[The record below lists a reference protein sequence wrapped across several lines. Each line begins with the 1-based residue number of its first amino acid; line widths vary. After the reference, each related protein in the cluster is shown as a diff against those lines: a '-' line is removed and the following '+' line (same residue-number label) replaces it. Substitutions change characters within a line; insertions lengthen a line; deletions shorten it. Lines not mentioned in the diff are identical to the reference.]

1 MRSDSVIIEEP
12 IRIEEL
18 ASRPPWLAAVLEDGY
33 LRQYDVAK
41 LAVDSGVNDLGNYM
55 HHVLDLRANYWSLWT
70 EARNLAR
77 YNEMYPRGF
86 ELLRTNLGYRLRPA
100 WVWQRKRHGTFE
112 LIVAVSNR
120 GVAGVPGVLWLQL
133 ESPDGRL
140 KLRGS
145 LDAGQPHGGGTRQAS
160 LLLPNQYTGQ
170 VNLSA

>member
-1 MRSDSVIIEEP
+1 MS
-12 IRIEEL
+12 
-18 ASRPPWLAAVLEDGY
+18 SRQLDAWKKTPLV
-33 LRQYDVAK
+33 
-41 LAVDSGVNDLGNYM
+41 VNDLENYM
-55 HHVLDLRANYWSLWT
+55 LHVLDLRANYWSLWT

-120 GVAGVPGVLWLQL
+120 GVASVPGVLWLQL

-160 LLLPNQYTGQ
+160 LVTAEPVHWPGQ
-170 VNLSA
+170 SLCAARNSSGNMDAGELGV